1 MIRIACVGD
10 VHYGKDS
17 RGRLASYL
25 DGLDRVADMY
35 LLAGDLTQIGT
46 AEEGQ
51 ALADDLRRASVPVI
65 AVLGNHDF
73 HSGQEAAIRSALE
86 GVGVK
91 VLEQSSLVFE
101 TQGQKVGV
109 VGLKGFGGGFWG
121 ACATDFGE
129 AEMKSFV
136 RTTKR
141 QAEWLREHL
150 RALQADYKIV
160 LMHYSPVPDTL
171 TGEKKEIYPFLGSYL
186 LAEAIDAGGA
196 DLVFHGHAHH
206 GIEKG
211 ATPGGVPVRNV
222 AMPVIRHPF
231 NVYTLNK
238 DGLMH
243 PHAQPAP
250 HRRLERTSPDV

>member
-1 MIRIACVGD
+1 MIRVAGVGD

-17 RGRLASYL
+17 RGRLAPYL
-25 DGLDRVADMY
+25 DGLDRVADVY
-35 LLAGDLTQIGT
+35 LLAGDLTQVGSV
-46 AEEGQ
+46 EEGR
-51 ALADDLRRASVPVI
+51 ALADDLRRVSVPVI
-65 AVLGNHDF
+65 AVFGNHDF
-73 HSGQEAAIRSALE
+73 HSGQESGIRASLE

-91 VLEQSSLVFE
+91 VLEQSSSLLEVR
-101 TQGQKVGV
+101 GKSVGI

-141 QAEWLREHL
+141 QAEWLRERL
-150 RALQADYKIV
+150 RSLNADYKIV
-160 LMHYSPVPDTL
+160 LMHYSPVSDTL
-171 TGEKKEIYPFLGSYL
+171 AGEKKEIYPFLGSYL

-196 DLVFHGHAHH
+196 DLVLHGHAHH

-238 DGLMH
+238 GGLVQAH
-243 PHAQPAP
+243 PHPAAALAEP
-250 HRRLERTSPDV
+250 GEADM